1 MSRGWTLNNIFL
13 YQFTYPFTYW
23 RASWLLPSLGIINK
37 AVINIC
43 VQMVFIFFGQI
54 PRSTI
59 AGSYG
64 MNMFSFVKS
73 CQTILHSGCTIL
85 IPIRNEKV
93 LVLLHILS
101 EFGGVI
107 VLDFGHPKRCIV
119 YTFSRSA
126 KVFYTT
132 AEPFYILT
140 NNVQGV
146 IFLCILI
153 NTCFLCFKV
162 IPVSVN

>member
-1 MSRGWTLNNIFL
+1 
-13 YQFTYPFTYW
+13 
-23 RASWLLPSLGIINK
+23 
-37 AVINIC
+37 
-43 VQMVFIFFGQI
+43 MVFIFFGQI
-54 PRSTI
+54 PRSAIT
-59 AGSYG
+59 GSYS
-64 MNMFSFVKS
+64 MSMFSFVKS

-107 VLDFGHPKRCIV
+107 VMDFGHPKRCIV

-140 NNVQGV
+140 NSVQGV

-162 IPVSVN
+162 IPVSVNQDLILFVLRSLEDHDAEHFSCICWPFMCLLWKRVYLSPL